1 MHGVEETG
9 ITWEINPESTLDN
22 SADDIREATTR
33 RLGKPDAPDAYIC
46 SGDAAALSVMAG
58 ITDAGRTIG
67 VDVDIVAK
75 QTSEIFSQ
83 VRPKV
88 DAIYEDTALAGLQM
102 GQLLLRR
109 IAGEPAEDLQILQ
122 VPKITW

>member
-1 MHGVEETG
+1 
-9 ITWEINPESTLDN
+9 
-22 SADDIREATTR
+22 
-33 RLGKPDAPDAYIC
+33 
-46 SGDAAALSVMAG
+46 MAG
-58 ITDAGRTIG
+58 ITDSGRLIG
-67 VDVDIVAK
+67 RDIDIVAK

-109 IAGEPAEDLQILQ
+109 IAGEPVEALQ
-122 VPKITW
+122 VLHLPKVRF